1 MTPEF
6 DIRSTFTAMNVL
18 EHAIKNANGRD
29 VSDRN

>member
-18 EHAIKNANGRD
+18 EHAIKSAMSRLPGR
-29 VSDRN
+29 N